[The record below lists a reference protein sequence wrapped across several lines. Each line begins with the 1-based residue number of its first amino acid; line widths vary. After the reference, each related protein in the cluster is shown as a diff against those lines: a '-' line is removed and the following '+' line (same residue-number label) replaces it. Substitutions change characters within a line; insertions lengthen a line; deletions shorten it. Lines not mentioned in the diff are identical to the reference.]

1 MAICKN
7 CGTQNSGSASYC
19 SNCGAVI
26 QADPPATTGTS
37 TPMTAVPQAPS
48 TSQSASGRAI
58 AALILGILSIVS
70 SCGPVTGIIAIVLA
84 NQELRDIRNGM
95 APEAGKTLSQ
105 IGLWTGWI
113 GTIACGLFWLAYIG
127 VIIFA
132 VSLGGLK

>member
-7 CGTQNSGSASYC
+7 CGTQNNDAASYC

-26 QADPPATTGTS
+26 QSDASTVPAS
-37 TPMTAVPQAPS
+37 PMSATPTQPL
-48 TSQSASGRAI
+48 TSQSASGKSI

-84 NQELRDIRNGM
+84 NQELRDIRNGV

-113 GTIACGLFWLAYIG
+113 GTIACGLFWLAYIA
-127 VIIFA
+127 IIVFA
-132 VSLGGLK
+132 VGMGGAFR

>member
-7 CGTQNSGSASYC
+7 CGTQNNDSASYC
-19 SNCGAVI
+19 SNCGGVI
-26 QADPPATTGTS
+26 QPDTSSGSAAPVAANPPQSGS
-37 TPMTAVPQAPS
+37 
-48 TSQSASGRAI
+48 SQSASGKSI
-58 AALILGILSIVS
+58 AAMILGILSIVS

-84 NQELRDIRNGM
+84 NQELRDIRNGA

-127 VIIFA
+127 IIVFA
-132 VSLGGLK
+132 IGLGNFR